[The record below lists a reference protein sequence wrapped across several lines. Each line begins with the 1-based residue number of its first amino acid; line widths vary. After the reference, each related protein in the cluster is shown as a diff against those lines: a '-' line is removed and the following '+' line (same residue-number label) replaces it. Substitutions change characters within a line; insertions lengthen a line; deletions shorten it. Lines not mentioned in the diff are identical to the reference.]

1 MAIENFDEVKA
12 YFETNKDNED
22 VKGYIGGLNP
32 ITPDRVSQFL
42 EGEDGKKI
50 LQPKL
55 DQYHSKSL
63 ESWKTNNISKLVDEE
78 VKKRFPDADPKDVEL
93 KKLQADIEKMKQDAL
108 RKDQTNK
115 ALKIAQEKK
124 LPTDL
129 IDFFIGNDDETTT
142 ANLEKFMATMA
153 AHDEAIK
160 TEFAMGNSYTP
171 PKDDK
176 SNLSGDEKTRAEIQK
191 YLK

>member
-12 YFETNKDNED
+12 YFEANKDNED
-22 VKGYIGGLNP
+22 VKGYIGGFVDSGRVENFLNS
-32 ITPDRVSQFL
+32 D
-42 EGEDGKKI
+42 DGKKI

-108 RKDQTNK
+108 RKDLTNK
-115 ALKIAQEKK
+115 ALKIAQEKN

-129 IDFFIGNDDETTT
+129 IDFFVGDDDEITT
-142 ANLEKFMATMA
+142 ANLEKLIFTMA
-153 AHDEAIK
+153 ARDEAFK
-160 TEFAMGNSYTP
+160 TQNAKDNSYVP

-176 SNLSGDEKTRAEIQK
+176 SNVGADKMREEVRKAMG
-191 YLK
+191 LK